1 MNVPGLLST
10 DADQVRGCKFCGTKT
25 LTLAASGQEYWHAA
39 VNCCAP
45 SALLQITWRAQD
57 ARAIGDQLDAT
68 NNPSIRRDLERILA
82 DAQEDGR
89 DALAA
94 FQAYIHDEHQ
104 LQDAIRACRA
114 KGYDYQFTHARAALM
129 RHAA

>member
-45 SALLQITWRAQD
+45 SALLQLTWRYQD
-57 ARAIGDQLDAT
+57 VRVAGEQHDAATDPAIGA
-68 NNPSIRRDLERILA
+68 DLARILA
-82 DAQEDGR
+82 DAQQDGR

-94 FQAYIHDEHQ
+94 FQAFIRTEDE

>member
-1 MNVPGLLST
+1 MNLPGLLST
-10 DADQVRGCKFCGTKT
+10 NADHVRGCKFCGAKA
-25 LTLAASGQEYWHAA
+25 LSVAATGQEYWHAA

-45 SALLQITWRAQD
+45 SALLQLTWRYQD
-57 ARAIGDQLDAT
+57 VRVAGEQLDAT
-68 NNPSIRRDLERILA
+68 TNPNVRADLARILA